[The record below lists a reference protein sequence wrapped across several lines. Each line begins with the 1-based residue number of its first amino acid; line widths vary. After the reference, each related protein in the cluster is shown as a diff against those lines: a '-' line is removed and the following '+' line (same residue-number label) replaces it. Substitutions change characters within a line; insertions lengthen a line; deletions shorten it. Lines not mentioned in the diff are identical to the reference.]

1 MADHTTPRADV
12 APVLPIAAGVLRVVM
27 VGLVVLGLATLPLA
41 GWLVVADLSDH
52 SDEWDGLAAFFG
64 AVLGGAGLL
73 LAATG
78 SLVVRLL
85 RRHPRVAGAV
95 AAALGAMVLL
105 TGLRQ
110 GAAFGV
116 GSLAELSLLLVG
128 LLVAVPGALVLV
140 AARTAS
146 TRPGSPGR
154 TLD

>member
-1 MADHTTPRADV
+1 MADHTTPRTDV
-12 APVLPIAAGVLRVVM
+12 APVLPIAAGVLRVVL
-27 VGLVVLGLATLPLA
+27 VGLIGLGLATLPLA
-41 GWLVVADLSDH
+41 GWLVVSDLSDH

-78 SLVVRLL
+78 FVVVRLL
-85 RRHPRVAGAV
+85 RRHPPVAGAV

-105 TGLRQ
+105 TGLHQ

-140 AARTAS
+140 AARTGS
-146 TRPGSPGR
+146 NRPGAPGR